1 MGYSVVN
8 QFYRAFS
15 GFFDSA
21 AFALGDGTGAGRA
34 AGTGLAIAAM
44 LCWPR
49 ALASRVTRE
58 LSIPASALAGTR
70 TGAFTTGRGVAGGA
84 AGRGVLVTT
93 EGCFGAIGAG
103 TGRVSLGAGIG

>member
-58 LSIPASALAGTR
+58 LSIPASALAGAR
-70 TGAFTTGRGVAGGA
+70 MAAIVTGWGADGRAT
-84 AGRGVLVTT
+84 GRGVLVTA
-93 EGCFGAIGAG
+93 EGCFGATGAG
-103 TGRVSLGAGIG
+103 TG